1 MAQRHWLFPASG
13 AAYGSAFWYLSDY
26 DLGYDYVLAAVMTFV
41 AALAFCSWF
50 AMGVRNLR
58 DDIAFC
64 AVVPT
69 VAALQVF
76 GFQQLVGFEYVD
88 DTAIFGLLISQA
100 LWVGIVTS
108 AWRIWMPVQTTVL
121 PNHADPSALVSDI
134 WSIKLSMAFGLLAVG
149 ILWPVLWALITLFE
163 LVGLTGIEDI
173 LTEGWVAA
181 PLSGAACATGILIA
195 REKSNLLIP
204 IRQVIGGMFRVL
216 YPIQALGLFVFLIA
230 AIFGGWETLIAQEFG
245 VWWTVMS
252 AAAGLSYLLF
262 GTVQAN
268 DGTTLFGRIGDRI
281 FRVTLWMAPLFGA
294 LAIYTIW
301 LRVSDYGLT
310 PSRVYGIWAALFV
323 LFATIWLAVA
333 AFGRRQSTP
342 IMLRKTFGHIA
353 MCLAMMAFVI
363 HLPLMDPISMSAR
376 SQSERV
382 QAKLSGQTSTTEI
395 LDALEDDLVYLA
407 GELGNPG
414 EDVIADVTESHEA
427 AIPTLA
433 DLRAYR
439 APEMAERMDVDDI
452 PIYPPDHGM
461 GDDTLAALLEDQLKY
476 DREYCRER
484 SVGAEN
490 VCAVLLVDLD
500 RDGVKEAVFF
510 NNRDFAGVYAFDAS
524 DDNWRLLTNLQVQGD
539 EGDRRK
545 LIEGLASGAV
555 ELIAPRFSDL
565 RIGGIEFRQYP

>member
-13 AAYGSAFWYLSDY
+13 AAYGLAFWYLSDY
-26 DLGYDYVLAAVMTFV
+26 DLGYDYVLAAVMTFI

-69 VAALQVF
+69 IAALQVF

-100 LWVGIVTS
+100 LWVGIATS

-134 WSIKLSMAFGLLAVG
+134 WSIKLSLAFGLLAVG

-342 IMLRKTFGHIA
+342 VMLRKTFGHIA
-353 MCLAMMAFVI
+353 ICLAMMAFVI
-363 HLPLMDPISMSAR
+363 HMPLMDPISMSAR
-376 SQSERV
+376 SQSERIL
-382 QAKLSGQTSTTEI
+382 AKLAGQNLQTEI
-395 LDALEDDLVYLA
+395 PDELEDDLVYLA
-407 GELGNPG
+407 GELGKPG
-414 EDVIADVTESHEA
+414 ENVIADVTESHA
-427 AIPTLA
+427 DLIPTLA
-433 DLRAYR
+433 GLRAYR
-439 APEMAERMDVDDI
+439 APEMAERLDVKDI
-452 PIYPPDHGM
+452 PVYPPNHGM
-461 GDDTLAALLEDQLKY
+461 GGDRLTALLEDQLKY

-484 SVGAEN
+484 SAGAEN

-510 NNRDFAGVYAFDAS
+510 NNRDFAGVYAIDEAS
-524 DDNWRLLTNLQVQGD
+524 DTWRLLTSLQVEGD
-539 EGDRRK
+539 GKDRRK
-545 LIEGLASGAV
+545 LIDGLASGAI
-555 ELIAPRFSDL
+555 ELIAPRLSDL
-565 RIGGIEFRQYP
+565 RVGGIDWRQNP

>member
-13 AAYGSAFWYLSDY
+13 AAYGLAFWYLSDY

-76 GFQQLVGFEYVD
+76 SFQQLVGFEYVD
-88 DTAIFGLLISQA
+88 DTAIFGLLISPA
-100 LWVGIVTS
+100 LWVGIATS

-121 PNHADPSALVSDI
+121 PNHVDPSALVSDI
-134 WSIKLSMAFGLLAVG
+134 WSIKLSLAFGLLAVG
-149 ILWPVLWALITLFE
+149 ILWPVLWALIKLFE

-268 DGTTLFGRIGDRI
+268 DGTTLFGRLGDRI

-342 IMLRKTFGHIA
+342 VMLRKTFGHIA

-382 QAKLSGQTSTTEI
+382 LAKLVGQNAQAEI
-395 LDALEDDLVYLA
+395 PDELEDDLIYLA
-407 GELGNPG
+407 GELGKPG
-414 EDVIADVTESHEA
+414 EGVIADVTESHA
-427 AIPTLA
+427 DLIPTLA

-439 APEMAERMDVDDI
+439 APEMAERVDVKDI
-452 PIYPPDHGM
+452 PVYPPDHGV
-461 GDDTLAALLEDQLKY
+461 GDDRLTALLEDQLKY

-484 SVGAEN
+484 NAGAEN

-500 RDGVKEAVFF
+500 RDGVREAVFF
-510 NNRDFAGVYAFDAS
+510 NNRDFAGVYAFDEAN
-524 DDNWRLLTNLQVQGD
+524 DTWRLLTNLQVEGD
-539 EGDRRK
+539 GKDRRK
-545 LIEGLASGAV
+545 LIDGLASGAV
-555 ELIAPRFSDL
+555 ELIAPRLSDL
-565 RIGGIEFRQYP
+565 RIGGIDWRQNP